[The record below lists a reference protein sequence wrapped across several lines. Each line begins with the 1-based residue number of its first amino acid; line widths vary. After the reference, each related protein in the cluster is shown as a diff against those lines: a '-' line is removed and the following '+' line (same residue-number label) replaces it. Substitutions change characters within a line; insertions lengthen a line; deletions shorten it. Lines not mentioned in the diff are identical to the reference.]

1 MTLGSPDSDS
11 TRVVPLWGPSRTV
24 TTPLDEDEEDEEED
38 DDSTEARDAG
48 PQLLVAAF
56 QLGHEAAEGT

>member
-1 MTLGSPDSDS
+1 
-11 TRVVPLWGPSRTV
+11 V
-24 TTPLDEDEEDEEED
+24 TTPLDEDDEDEEED